1 MLIFYQVATTYNNIR
16 ARYLVVNGYL
26 NATLL
31 STDPGVDKVTVGK
44 DGTFL
49 FTPYDEFL
57 VHEIEVNGLMN
68 SHTPVIFRGQ
78 RLAKVENLTIGKSG
92 TMILDNNAQE
102 TKSWSGVS
110 EMPFHYV
117 YVNGHLKAGKI
128 LNRYI
133 NETDEGWN
141 YMYIHNSSSIFEF
154 ETEYPF
160 LIETADIN
168 GTFISYKPVAITAP
182 SSSSK
187 RLVIFIGFGGHMTLD
202 SDSSHPIGPFA
213 SNSSINAENLVMD
226 TGSLLEAG
234 DTHFDIDTVE
244 ISGSINARPKS
255 KVEIRSFTVTN
266 MGKVNI
272 TTPIILE
279 SLTVNVAGLLDI
291 DFRRM
296 PENTNSG
303 NAASDILVTDNI
315 LISGTLQA
323 GSLYIE
329 TDKMTVSGTLDVSGG
344 GYLNSKGTGE
354 LNRKGY
360 RGVYFI

>member
-1 MLIFYQVATTYNNIR
+1 M
-16 ARYLVVNGYL
+16 

-78 RLAKVENLTIGKSG
+78 RLAKVENLTIGESG

-141 YMYIHNSSSIFEF
+141 YMYIYNSSSIFEF

-160 LIETADIN
+160 LIETVDIN

-266 MGKVNI
+266 TGKVNI

-303 NAASDILVTDNI
+303 NPASDILVTDNI